1 MFRRRAPKYDWE
13 IKKDVEDEN
22 FKKSFLKL
30 YSKELNLDNRY
41 ISDEEKTDLKDKYN
55 SYSNVLDEIID
66 TSNKNFIFRNKTKIL
81 KEFEK
86 ILDLRSHYIKDEE
99 KFKFKLEYTI
109 CAFDFYDELN
119 LDYLINQ
126 FNSKIIRNEKPLV
139 ERRFKKA
146 LRTYNGYIK
155 GTDKLKLRSKF
166 NTDYYDFYDE
176 LNFDKIIDETNDKLS
191 EKQKVEILNDFKD
204 KLDLPRGYI
213 SYSEKIKI
221 ITNFPDYIFDM
232 DELIENYNKFYIEE
246 QMELNKEFF
255 ENIADRTLDNDQIVA
270 VLTDDDNTQIVA
282 GAGTGK
288 TLTIQAKVK
297 FLIEKQNISP
307 SDILCI
313 TFSNTARN
321 DLERKIKKTIGN
333 KQVNIIVFL

>member
-1 MFRRRAPKYDWE
+1 M
-13 IKKDVEDEN
+13 
-22 FKKSFLKL
+22 

-191 EKQKVEILNDFKD
+191 EKQK
-204 KLDLPRGYI
+204 
-213 SYSEKIKI
+213 S
-221 ITNFPDYIFDM
+221 
-232 DELIENYNKFYIEE
+232 
-246 QMELNKEFF
+246 
-255 ENIADRTLDNDQIVA
+255 
-270 VLTDDDNTQIVA
+270 
-282 GAGTGK
+282 
-288 TLTIQAKVK
+288 
-297 FLIEKQNISP
+297 
-307 SDILCI
+307 
-313 TFSNTARN
+313 
-321 DLERKIKKTIGN
+321 
-333 KQVNIIVFL
+333 